1 MNRFDYRLIFILLVL
16 LFCGNS
22 FLFAATNPVKP
33 HIPPPTTAEVIAEV
47 ERFTGLGSDVAGLLE
62 KESALLEEI
71 DRQIYYMK
79 ILDNVYNAK
88 DWDAIMVMVE
98 AVVNDKID
106 QLMEKLLPKTLN
118 TYITVAQAAKASM
131 EIFRDYALV
140 PYLDNSV
147 YEIYQSKRSNALAY
161 NPREAFDET
170 LSHYGPANY
179 FALKEQKTQD
189 LIKSMGYNPKLV
201 SDEMYNKIIMPKLET
216 FWFNQMETRFQQ
228 EQFAREYPEIEKQA
242 SKKLKMLMEKVKAL
256 AAKPQEI
263 NWEALLI
270 KQSDLP
276 KNVFLVPKTYAGD
289 DGVKHPFDLN
299 ENGPD
304 GLSVYLRDLKGW
316 RLINIESTHTNLLY
330 QQFAFSNI
338 PTELLKNPKKWPPEW
353 TQIDVYCCIQRLE
366 DYKKWSQAVER
377 PSSIIIDDIKFNAL
391 ESFGWPYKMDTNII
405 YRGYVASVMAVAWNR
420 KTNEYSE
427 SVSKRAEE
435 MIIKILYHKLKGQ

>member
-1 MNRFDYRLIFILLVL
+1 MMNRFSYRFIFILIIL

-22 FLFAATNPVKP
+22 FLFAATIPIKP

-79 ILDNVYNAK
+79 ILDNIYNAK

-147 YEIYQSKRSNALAY
+147 YEIYKSKRSNALAY

-179 FALKEQKTQD
+179 FALKERKTQD
-189 LIKSMGYNPKLV
+189 LIKSMGYNPELV
-201 SDEMYNKIIMPKLET
+201 SEEMYNKIIMPKLET

-228 EQFAREYPEIEKQA
+228 EQFAREYPEIERQA
-242 SKKLKMLMEKVKAL
+242 GERLKMLMEKVKSL
-256 AAKPQEI
+256 SAKPQEI

-276 KNVFLVPKTYAGD
+276 KNAFLVPKKY
-289 DGVKHPFDLN
+289 
-299 ENGPD
+299 
-304 GLSVYLRDLKGW
+304 
-316 RLINIESTHTNLLY
+316 
-330 QQFAFSNI
+330 
-338 PTELLKNPKKWPPEW
+338 
-353 TQIDVYCCIQRLE
+353 
-366 DYKKWSQAVER
+366 
-377 PSSIIIDDIKFNAL
+377 
-391 ESFGWPYKMDTNII
+391 
-405 YRGYVASVMAVAWNR
+405 
-420 KTNEYSE
+420 
-427 SVSKRAEE
+427 
-435 MIIKILYHKLKGQ
+435 